1 MTAVAARFLGP
12 ALNTTARVL
21 GLTDR
26 DSGSPTFG
34 CCDRNFWHYKIIDF
48 PNARL
53 QEAGL
58 LFALSYST
66 NAPGNPF
73 FRKARLLEWSRGV
86 WRYWLKQ
93 RNGDGSFAEVYPNER
108 SFCATAF
115 SAAAFVESVAALG
128 GAPAWADELD
138 RAESTMDW
146 LAVNSNREVGNQ
158 MAASLHALSGFARLT
173 GDAKYAAA
181 AAARREDVLSMA
193 QEDGT
198 LPEYGGR
205 DLGYQSVSL
214 ACLARVLRI
223 GGNDNGIAQLLRKG
237 LALLEVG
244 LDADGRADPKQSS
257 RGTQFVYP
265 SALAAFKSPALD
277 KILGG
282 LARGRILRP
291 LWMDDRY
298 CIPFASDYFF
308 AIREAGRADDA
319 R

>member
-1 MTAVAARFLGP
+1 MSAVAARLLGP
-12 ALNTTARVL
+12 ALNTTARAL
-21 GLTDR
+21 GLCDR
-26 DSGSPTFG
+26 DAASQTFV
-34 CCDRNFWHYKIIDF
+34 CCDRNYWHYRTIDF
-48 PNARL
+48 PNARM

-58 LFALSYST
+58 LFALAYAT
-66 NAPGNPF
+66 NVAGNPF
-73 FRKARLLEWSRGV
+73 FRKAHMLEWSRGV
-86 WRYWLKQ
+86 WRHWLAQ
-93 RNGDGSFAEVYPNER
+93 RNRDGSLAEVYPNER

-128 GAPAWADELD
+128 GAPVWAEELD
-138 RAESTMDW
+138 AAVSTMDW
-146 LAVNSNREVGNQ
+146 LSGNANPEVGNQ
-158 MAASLHALSGFARLT
+158 MAASLHALAGFARLT
-173 GDAKYAAA
+173 GDPKYAAV
-181 AAARREDVLSMA
+181 AAARREKVLA
-193 QEDGT
+193 IATDDGT

-214 ACLARVLRI
+214 ACLVRVLRI
-223 GGNDNGIAQLLRKG
+223 SGSDKAVEALLRKG
-237 LALLEVG
+237 LALLEAG

-265 SALAAFKSPALD
+265 SALVAFKSPAAE

-308 AIREAGRADDA
+308 AIHEAPRADDA